1 MPYSAHYIIY
11 TALSTL
17 YLRALHPDCMFA
29 TKRLYNNYVN
39 NKDMDVPFG
48 FGLFF
53 CLKKKYLGSCNS
65 VKVHKNYAHFLG
77 EFLMHETEMTSM

>member
-29 TKRLYNNYVN
+29 TKLLYNNNFFN

-53 CLKKKYLGSCNS
+53 CLNKEFLESSNS
-65 VKVHKNYAHFLG
+65 VKVHNNFLG
-77 EFLMHETEMTSM
+77 EFWMYETKMTTM

>member
-29 TKRLYNNYVN
+29 TKLLYNNNHLN
-39 NKDMDVPFG
+39 NKDVDVPFG
-48 FGLFF
+48 FGLFLSKI
-53 CLKKKYLGSCNS
+53 CLIQQRTVTY
-65 VKVHKNYAHFLG
+65 
-77 EFLMHETEMTSM
+77 ETGKTMM

>member
-11 TALSTL
+11 TAVSTL
-17 YLRALHPDCMFA
+17 YLRALHPHCMFA
-29 TKRLYNNYVN
+29 SKQLYNNYFN

-53 CLKKKYLGSCNS
+53 CL
-65 VKVHKNYAHFLG
+65 
-77 EFLMHETEMTSM
+77 